1 LRTAACFFQGWAI
14 GPRMVCTRCCIID
27 ADARPNWREHRALG
41 RGTTDQGRALRRR
54 RDVVDQQRTRRER
67 ALFTATSCRA

>member
-27 ADARPNWREHRALG
+27 ADARPNWREHRAPG
-41 RGTTDQGRALRRR
+41 RGTTDQGRALRRAGGR
-54 RDVVDQQRTRRER
+54 SGQRRER
-67 ALFTATSCRA
+67 